1 MRASNVLDDMA
12 HWLLMG
18 LLFGAIGCSY
28 EAPQPIRS
36 TGHDLRPSLL
46 DALPLDVSRL
56 AKTEDCAD
64 CHTDV
69 ASHWMHSAHAYASFD
84 NPWYRAGIDQFREA
98 RGKEESRFCA
108 GCHDPLLLVS
118 GAIDR
123 EVEPDNELAY
133 AGITCLVC
141 HSIEST
147 RPDGNASFT
156 LTDAPVLLPD
166 PASAEEIEAHR
177 ARLTMQPLRTAALC
191 GSCHRSFSG
200 PDIGNE
206 NHLPGIEDLGD
217 WASSAFAGA
226 IQDQLTSVERNSCQ
240 GCHMPSIAASEAE
253 MAAARDGIVSSHRWA
268 ASHTAMAA
276 QLPDAKHA
284 QQATDELQGAA
295 VVDIGA
301 VRAGQRRY
309 VLPAESHLRGREQV
323 IFDVLL
329 ANESTGHRFPG
340 GVRDMHDVWVEVEV
354 RDATGRV
361 LAVSRPTDDGNE
373 GVFVL
378 RATVL
383 DAAAEPE
390 ILHQVH
396 RFSAPAFDR
405 TLPAHDA
412 RAVRYSM
419 ILPRK
424 PALPLQVSARLL
436 HRKHSLEFQALACG
450 ASRTERGLGFAVGAE
465 THGKVALDP
474 CVEQPVTEI
483 GDATVWMGRGA
494 TEREPTGGAA
504 RPKVE
509 RLLTQALA
517 LLHARQEHAHLAKP
531 SIDRALR
538 LARKANAAQLRARAL
553 VLRAR
558 LSSIQGRP
566 NEALAFTQRAESLI
580 GPHPVL
586 DRVRGDAYA
595 RAWRW
600 RRAAEAYQRVAE
612 AAPLDSRAWRDLA
625 RAYGSLSDDENALLA
640 ADTGLRL
647 APRDEGLLRSR
658 ALALESLGHPE
669 AAQANA
675 RWLAHRAPDS
685 QARLLASCEKEHQR
699 CRRDRQPIPHYTL
712 LPPRKA
718 IHASLD
724 PG

>member
-1 MRASNVLDDMA
+1 MRASNVLRDML
-12 HWLLMG
+12 HWLLTG
-18 LLFGAIGCSY
+18 LLFGAVGCSDG
-28 EAPQPIRS
+28 APQPVRS

-46 DALPLDVSRL
+46 NAPSLDVSRL

-64 CHTDV
+64 CHADV

-84 NPWYRAGIDQFREA
+84 NPWYRAGIDQFREE
-98 RGKEESRFCA
+98 RGKQESRFCA

-118 GAIDR
+118 GGIDQ
-123 EVEPDNELAY
+123 EVESDNELAY

-141 HSIEST
+141 HSVEST
-147 RPDGNASFT
+147 RADGNASLT
-156 LTDAPVLLPD
+156 LTDLPVLLPD
-166 PASAEEIEAHR
+166 PASPDQIEAHR
-177 ARLTMQPLRTAALC
+177 TRLTMQPLRTAALC

-200 PDIGNE
+200 SDIGNE
-206 NHLPGIEDLGD
+206 NHLTGIEDLGD

-226 IQDQLTSVERNSCQ
+226 IQDQLTSVEQRSCQ
-240 GCHMPSIAASEAE
+240 GCHMNSVAASVAE
-253 MAAARDGIVSSHRWA
+253 MAAALDGTVSSHRWA

-276 QLPDAKHA
+276 QLPDPKHL
-284 QQATDELQGAA
+284 QQATDALQGAV
-295 VVDIGA
+295 VVDVGA

-309 VLPAESHLRGREQV
+309 VLAEESQLRGREQL

-329 ANESTGHRFPG
+329 ANETTGHRFPG

-354 RDATGRV
+354 RDAAGR
-361 LAVSRPTDDGNE
+361 LLGVSRPTDAGDDD
-373 GVFVL
+373 VFVL

-383 DAAAEPE
+383 DAGAEPE
-390 ILHQVH
+390 SLHQVH

-412 RAVRYSM
+412 QAVRYSM
-419 ILPRK
+419 LLPDK
-424 PALPLQVSARLL
+424 LKLPLQVRARLL
-436 HRKHSLEFQALACG
+436 HRKHSLQFQAFACE

-474 CVEQPVTEI
+474 CVEQPITEV
-483 GDATVWMGRGA
+483 GGATVWMGRGA
-494 TEREPTGGAA
+494 AARESTGGAT
-504 RPKVE
+504 RPTVE

-517 LLHARQEHAHLAKP
+517 LLHSRQEHVHLAKP

-538 LARKANAAQLRARAL
+538 LARETQSAHLQARVL

-558 LSSIQGRP
+558 LASIQGRP

-595 RAWRW
+595 RVWRW
-600 RRAAEAYQRVAE
+600 RQAAEAYQRVAD
-612 AAPLDSRAWRDLA
+612 ASPLDSRAWRDLA
-625 RAYGSLSDDENALLA
+625 QAHGSLSDDESALLA

-647 APRDEGLLRSR
+647 APRNEGLLRSR

-669 AAQANA
+669 AALANE
-675 RWLAHRAPDS
+675 RWLAHRAPDA
-685 QARLLASCEKEHQR
+685 QPQLLAHCEKEHQR